1 MGAQFIPA
9 ENFNTLPLQ
18 LDILQTTSPIKTEP
32 MVLRAISEL
41 ISAQVLTQQIVTQM
55 ATLQAGRMAGGRAF
69 LGQNLRADEASA
81 FDEAEP
87 VRALSQRVQEL
98 EKRLDEV
105 APKKAAA
112 TASR

>member
-1 MGAQFIPA
+1 MGASIFQP
-9 ENFNTLPLQ
+9 ENFNTPLV
-18 LDILQTTSPIKTEP
+18 DIWQGTSPVKTEP

-41 ISAQVLTQQIVTQM
+41 ISSQVLTQQIVTQL
-55 ATLQAGRMAGGRAF
+55 ASLQASKMAGGRAF
-69 LGQNLRADEASA
+69 LGQNLRADEAAA

-112 TASR
+112 TAK